1 MIVIDNTFMP
11 ITTATYTTT
20 EPYGAIMK
28 TLTTAALLATAGIF
42 GLSGCASTGN
52 ITPQYVPPSTYQS
65 YDCQSL
71 GQEYN
76 RVNRYVEAAR
86 NEQSTLSSSGV
97 GVGVSAGRWGI
108 SPNISFG
115 VDKSNNTKARDARLS
130 RLYGERDAIIQ
141 SARIQRCSFANG
153 IKIYGE

>member
-1 MIVIDNTFMP
+1 
-11 ITTATYTTT
+11 
-20 EPYGAIMK
+20 MK
-28 TLTTAALLATAGIF
+28 TFTKATLLATVGVFA
-42 GLSGCASTGN
+42 LSGCASTGN
-52 ITPQYVPPSTYQS
+52 VTPQYVPPSTYQN
-65 YDCQSL
+65 YDCQALS
-71 GQEYN
+71 QEYN

-86 NEQSTLSSSGV
+86 NEQSTLSASGV

-115 VDKSNNTKARDARLS
+115 VGKSDNTKARDAKLS
-130 RLYGERDAIIQ
+130 RLYGERDAIVQ

>member
-1 MIVIDNTFMP
+1 
-11 ITTATYTTT
+11 
-20 EPYGAIMK
+20 MK
-28 TLTTAALLATAGIF
+28 TLTAMTLLATAGIF
-42 GLSGCASTGN
+42 GLTGCASTGN
-52 ITPQYVPPSTYQS
+52 LTPQYVPPSTYQR
-65 YDCQSL
+65 YDCQAL
-71 GQEYN
+71 NQEYM
-76 RVNRYVEAAR
+76 RVNRYVEATR
-86 NEQSTLSSSGV
+86 NEQSTLSASGV

-115 VDKSNNTKARDARLS
+115 VGKSNNTKGRDAKLS

>member
-1 MIVIDNTFMP
+1 
-11 ITTATYTTT
+11 
-20 EPYGAIMK
+20 MK
-28 TLTTAALLATAGIF
+28 TLTVTALLATAGIF

-52 ITPQYVPPSTYQS
+52 ITPQYIPPSTYQS
-65 YDCQSL
+65 YDCQAL
-71 GQEYN
+71 NQEYI
-76 RVNRYVEAAR
+76 RVNSYVNAAR
-86 NEQSTLSSSGV
+86 NEQSTLASTGV
-97 GVGVSAGRWGI
+97 GVGISAGRWGI

-115 VDKSNNTKARDARLS
+115 VGQSNNNKARDAKLS

>member
-1 MIVIDNTFMP
+1 
-11 ITTATYTTT
+11 
-20 EPYGAIMK
+20 MK
-28 TLTTAALLATAGIF
+28 TLTAATLLATAGVF

-52 ITPQYVPPSTYQS
+52 ITPQYVPPSTYQG
-65 YDCQSL
+65 YDCQAL
-71 GQEYN
+71 NQEYN
-76 RVNRYVEAAR
+76 RVNRYVDAAR
-86 NEQSTLSSSGV
+86 NEQSTLSASGV

-115 VDKSNNTKARDARLS
+115 VGKSNNTQARDAKLS

>member
-1 MIVIDNTFMP
+1 MKIF
-11 ITTATYTTT
+11 TAT
-20 EPYGAIMK
+20 
-28 TLTTAALLATAGIF
+28 ALLATAGIF

-52 ITPQYVPPSTYQS
+52 ITPQYIPPSTYQS

-71 GQEYN
+71 NQEYV
-76 RVNRYVEAAR
+76 RVNNYVNAAR
-86 NEQSTLSSSGV
+86 NEQSTLSASGV
-97 GVGVSAGRWGI
+97 GVGISAGRWGI

-115 VDKSNNTKARDARLS
+115 VGQSNNNKARDAKLS

-153 IKIYGE
+153 VKIYGE